1 MQSLHYSLLSC
12 RCSTEKLLGLGRGG
26 GLGSSMGLRG
36 PYLAGGVQGLC
47 VLQVQPITV
56 GAVAALSL
64 QGLCMQSPTPL
75 TLHQGPT
82 VAPHH

>member
-1 MQSLHYSLLSC
+1 
-12 RCSTEKLLGLGRGG
+12 
-26 GLGSSMGLRG
+26 MGLRG